1 MKKLSLLI
9 ILFFSAVCGFAQ
21 TPDSVKVVEK
31 PQPKPLTQE
40 QRDSLLTSIQENVD
54 YISDVFFD
62 KKKYLGRYKVY
73 RTTNIYNNLK
83 LDTSTGRITALQIGV
98 GNSADR
104 MEYEI
109 CDAIETDYDLQ
120 IVGRFELYPTG
131 NNYNFILLDTMF
143 GRSYQV
149 QWSTKSDECGRWRIF

>member
-40 QRDSLLTSIQENVD
+40 QRDELLTDIQVDVD
-54 YISDVFFD
+54 YISEIFFD

-73 RTTNIYNNLK
+73 PTTNLYNSLK
-83 LDTSTGRITALQIGV
+83 LDTSTGRVTALQIGV
-98 GNSADR
+98 GSSTDR

-109 CDAIETDYDLQ
+109 CDDIETDYGFQ
-120 IVGRFELYPTG
+120 IVGRYELYPTG
-131 NNYNFILLDTMF
+131 NNYNFILLDTMY
-143 GRSYQV
+143 GYAYQV
-149 QWSTKSDECGRWRIF
+149 QWSTKSDERGRWRIY